1 MVTPI
6 NASFN
11 EDELS
16 GLLRRAVE
24 QAIQEEPPYAQ
35 KELTL
40 SGIVAKLST
49 AKSFK
54 IPPQRRSRLQLA
66 VTAVAAVL
74 MVAIIL
80 VLHDKFNQIPPSHLG
95 GPFQFTATSP
105 ASTSQNFGTNPLN
118 AGTSP
123 SRHLAIA
130 SNSTVIV
137 SAGGEDP
144 ITLGDDVASDFSKSI
159 IHVWDWSKS
168 KKSTPL
174 NVSYSGS
181 MAISPDGA
189 KIVTAD
195 GRLIDVKTGEAAPI
209 DNFEGRITGLRFS
222 PDGQMLLVQVQ
233 DKDSAIAR
241 LIAFP
246 SGKKI
251 CEIPH
256 FWHYTFA
263 AAFTP
268 DSTQVALMGDDR
280 ALHRFAAATGQELAK
295 YAPAH
300 TNSIR
305 DIVISDDGKQL
316 ASCASSAGEMRTWD
330 LESGKLL
337 HEFQVS
343 KKPNAEKQVY
353 ALAFSHDG
361 KLLAGGGL
369 QNLVL
374 WDTQTGQLL
383 HTYPAASWGAKY
395 IRFSSDDKSLTT
407 VRDFSGTIRGNTEL
421 LAYPA
426 MQQYAVESAPDPK

>member
-1 MVTPI
+1 MTTPI

-24 QAIQEEPPYAQ
+24 QARQQQPPPSLKQQTLTRIAADLATNKSVYFAPRRHIQ
-35 KELTL
+35 
-40 SGIVAKLST
+40 I
-49 AKSFK
+49 
-54 IPPQRRSRLQLA
+54 RLA
-66 VTAVAAVL
+66 VTAIAALLV
-74 MVAIIL
+74 VAIIL
-80 VLHDKFNQIPPSHLG
+80 VLQHNQVPMHHVSIPYR
-95 GPFQFTATSP
+95 FTP
-105 ASTSQNFGTNPLN
+105 TSQNFGTNPLN

-123 SRHLAIA
+123 SRRLAIA

-137 SAGGEDP
+137 STGGEDP
-144 ITLGDDVASDFSKSI
+144 ITLGDDVASDFSKDVVQ
-159 IHVWDWSKS
+159 VWDWSKS
-168 KKSTPL
+168 RKGTPL
-174 NVSYSGS
+174 KVSCSDS
-181 MAISPDGA
+181 MAVSPDGA

-195 GRLIDVKTGEAAPI
+195 GRIIDTRTGEAAPI
-209 DNFEGRITGLRFS
+209 ENMQGRIAGLKFS
-222 PDGQMLLVQVQ
+222 PDGRTLLLQVQ
-233 DKDSAIAR
+233 DKDAAVAR

-251 CEIPH
+251 CEIPN

-268 DSTQVALMGDDR
+268 DSTQVVLMGDDR
-280 ALHRFAAATGQELAK
+280 ALHRFDAATGKELAQ

-330 LESGKLL
+330 LETGKLL

-343 KKPNAEKQVY
+343 KKPTAEKQVY
-353 ALAFSHDG
+353 SLAFSHDG
-361 KLLAGGGL
+361 KMLAGGGL

-374 WDTQTGQLL
+374 WNTKTGQLL

-395 IRFSSDDKSLTT
+395 IRFSPDDKSLTT

-421 LAYPA
+421 LSYPTV
-426 MQQYAVESAPDPK
+426 QQYAVESAPDPK

>member
-1 MVTPI
+1 MTTPI

-16 GLLRRAVE
+16 GLLRQAVE
-24 QAIQEEPPYAQ
+24 QAIQQQPAHSL
-35 KELTL
+35 KEQTL
-40 SGIVAKLST
+40 IRIVANLATNKS
-49 AKSFK
+49 AKAA
-54 IPPQRRSRLQLA
+54 PQRLSRALLA
-66 VTAVAAVL
+66 LTALAAVL

-80 VLHDKFNQIPPSHLG
+80 SLHYAPRQVPIIRVPA
-95 GPFQFTATSP
+95 PFQFTATSP
-105 ASTSQNFGTNPLN
+105 APTSQNFGTNPLN

-137 SAGGEDP
+137 STGGEDP
-144 ITLGDDVASDFSKSI
+144 ITLGDAVASDFSI
-159 IHVWDWSKS
+159 NFLHVWDWSKNKNS
-168 KKSTPL
+168 APL
-174 NVSYSGS
+174 KISYSGS

-195 GRLIDVKTGEAAPI
+195 GRVIDAKTGEAAPI
-209 DNFEGRITGLRFS
+209 DNFQGVIRALQFS
-222 PDGQMLLVQVQ
+222 PDGQTLLLQVQ

-251 CEIPH
+251 CEIPN

-268 DSTQVALMGDDR
+268 DASQVILMGDDR
-280 ALHRFAAATGQELAK
+280 ALHRFDASTGKELAK
-295 YAPAH
+295 YTPAH

-305 DIVISDDGKQL
+305 AIVISADGKQL
-316 ASCASSAGEMRTWD
+316 ASCASSAGEIRTWD

-353 ALAFSHDG
+353 SIAFSHDG

-383 HTYPAASWGAKY
+383 HTYPAASWGAQY

-407 VRDFSGTIRGNTEL
+407 IRDFTGTIRGNTEL
-421 LAYPA
+421 LSYPA
-426 MQQYAVESAPDPK
+426 IQQYAVESAPNLK